1 MFGSPDA
8 YGNPDVNPGNKRFDT
23 SLRQGDLEYNAAV
36 KKAQEEGFIVQSGYK
51 YKRVPD
57 ASSPSGTKLVKVAPL
72 PTQKYSSDYKPSSV
86 KPKKTPPTP
95 QALDSGM
102 TNNSGVTP
110 VVAKGGTSPSFRAA
124 VEQGADSG
132 VVPGTLPASVKPSVG
147 NMANSSELERYK
159 VFVKA
164 NPEIAKRVKPGQ
176 AGYEEI
182 QAILG
187 VDDSFGK
194 TPQEV
199 LDFNTGK
206 GTEVLI
212 GFDDPVPT
220 GRNTSA
226 PVPGDI
232 PQKGTA
238 MGSSNV
244 NLTPATKPE
253 GGKFTSVALAGT
265 EGAAQQRDLTAGVP
279 SVEPIADA
287 LDQSRA
293 VTVDQSPAG
302 KEFFNKYFNR
312 TFGR

>member
-1 MFGSPDA
+1 MSQHNNRRGTAKSGFNPFAWYQENKDKTTLISPRGFELLGTDEI
-8 YGNPDVNPGNKRFDT
+8 T
-23 SLRQGDLEYNAAV
+23 SRQKPAA
-36 KKAQEEGFIVQSGYK
+36 
-51 YKRVPD
+51 
-57 ASSPSGTKLVKVAPL
+57 
-72 PTQKYSSDYKPSSV
+72 
-86 KPKKTPPTP
+86 TP

-110 VVAKGGTSPSFRAA
+110 VIPEGGTSPSFRSA
-124 VEQGADSG
+124 VEQGTDGG
-132 VVPGTLPASVKPSVG
+132 VVPGTLPASAAG

-159 VFVKA
+159 AFVNASAGNK
-164 NPEIAKRVKPGQ
+164 EIAKRVKPGQ

-182 QAILG
+182 QAILNAEEG
-187 VDDSFGK
+187 SMSAKDILGGMEDSFGK
-194 TPQEV
+194 TAAEV
-199 LDFNTGK
+199 KAFNSDEGN
-206 GTEVLI
+206 EVLI
-212 GFDDPVPT
+212 GFDDPAPT

-244 NLTPATKPE
+244 NLTPASKPE

-265 EGAAQQRDLTAGVP
+265 EGGAQQRDLTAGVP

-293 VTVDQSPAG
+293 VTVDQSPTG

>member
-1 MFGSPDA
+1 MPFGPFLSKEQIEA
-8 YGNPDVNPGNKRFDT
+8 INAAQR
-23 SLRQGDLEYNAAV
+23 RNAAV
-36 KKAQEEGFIVQSGYK
+36 PKTKPQETQSQK
-51 YKRVPD
+51 TKRIND
-57 ASSPSGTKLVKVAPL
+57 MFRTMATPSAAELGGAAGMMSGRPGIG
-72 PTQKYSSDYKPSSV
+72 S
-86 KPKKTPPTP
+86 KTPPTP
-95 QALDSGM
+95 QALESGM
-102 TNNSGVTP
+102 TNNSDVTP
-110 VVAKGGTSPSFRAA
+110 VVPKGGTTPSFRAA
-124 VEQGADSG
+124 VEQGAAGG

-159 VFVKA
+159 VFAQA

-182 QAILG
+182 QAVLGAKEGGMSAEDILG
-187 VDDSFGK
+187 GMEDSFGK
-194 TPQEV
+194 TAAEV
-199 LDFNTGK
+199 KAFNSGE
-206 GTEVLI
+206 GNEVLI

-220 GRNTSA
+220 GRNTEA

-244 NLTPATKPE
+244 NLTPGPQP
-253 GGKFTSVALAGT
+253 GSRPFTSIALAGT
-265 EGAAQQRDLTAGVP
+265 EGGSQQRDLTAGVP

-293 VTVDQSPAG
+293 VTVDQSPTG